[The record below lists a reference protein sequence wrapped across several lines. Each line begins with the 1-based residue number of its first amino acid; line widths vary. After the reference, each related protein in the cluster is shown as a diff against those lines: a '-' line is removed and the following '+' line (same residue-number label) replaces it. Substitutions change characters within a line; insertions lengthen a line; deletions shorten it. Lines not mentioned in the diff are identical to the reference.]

1 MSNLFAY
8 SRSAPGSQPTEAAFL
23 KELALS
29 GFRVMAD
36 NTVFEKAPI
45 SVAVSS
51 RPLWRNFLDR
61 LYDGDVLIVP
71 GIDSLGHDVKEVRST
86 VLQLARMGVRVHC
99 LALGPMDLTG
109 GAGQATMHVLQAVAG
124 FEERLA
130 EEWAS
135 GTPQSSGTVPVKKP
149 RGRPPIFTLAQ
160 MMAAR
165 QLLAA
170 GSSVADAASRV
181 GTSRQT
187 IMRWK
192 KRIEAEALRKA

>member
-8 SRSAPGSQPTEAAFL
+8 SRSAPGSQPNEAAFL

-36 NTVFEKAPI
+36 NTVMERAPI

-61 LYDGDVLIVP
+61 LYEGDVLIVP
-71 GIDSLGHDVKEVRST
+71 GIESLGRDVKEVRSI
-86 VLQLARMGVRVHC
+86 VLQLARMGVRLHC
-99 LALGPMDLTG
+99 LALGPMDLTSE
-109 GAGQATMHVLQAVAG
+109 AGKATMHVLQAVAG

-130 EEWAS
+130 AERAS
-135 GTPQSSGTVPVKKP
+135 GTPQSSGTGPVKKP
-149 RGRPPIFTLAQ
+149 KGRPPILTLTQ
-160 MMAAR
+160 MLAAR

-170 GSSVADAASRV
+170 GSSVADVARRV

-187 IMRWK
+187 IMRWN
-192 KRIEAEALRKA
+192 KRIEAEARRKA